1 MAKKLILLILA
12 LPLVLM
18 IVLFALTRTVGSAI
32 DAPVTG
38 IQIVGE
44 HTAYISLD
52 TEETYTIEYA
62 ILPTTAK
69 NRDIVVQTAA
79 VGTLPEATFVI
90 DHSEEGRVLLTPTA
104 SGASRVTLKTVDG
117 NFSDSV
123 TIFVDSTLLTAI
135 SPSITKDVITV
146 GEKLPITTVFT
157 PATAENIALSYTS
170 SNPKVLTVDE
180 NGIVRGVSSGV
191 ATVTVRSLV
200 DSNIFATLTVTVRN
214 TDTMDVE
221 ETVSTTKPNGKITI
235 SMDTDNTF
243 DSSHFSCLVYKT
255 DGTLY
260 SDAPIEVTFTVE
272 DGEVTLHYEYTDADF
287 IGDLVL
293 ALAYTE
299 DGKEPL
305 VKNCTLKKQQSS
317 DFEVSFDGAVQKL
330 FVGQNGVLRYSIT
343 PEDADITF
351 VSAVAQNANLTIL
364 TSSSGLL
371 LTGKAGGVC
380 PIILTFRTNDGIE
393 KSFTH
398 EVLVVPK
405 GLSIAESTKEY
416 GDQNLYAV
424 GGIYTE
430 GTSVR
435 ETLSFTTSSP
445 LGENFYEKFSI
456 ESDNE
461 KVYVDGDGVICFRDA
476 TFRGVVNFYARV
488 RHGDIV
494 EQSAPFTV
502 MCIADGVNVYS
513 YADLYQ
519 TAKDEK
525 VVLLHR
531 DIRDDFGVIDGQTM
545 YEEILT
551 TYDKTHFINLGI
563 LEKAKV
569 KVLLSLREDLY
580 GNGHTISAHTVAY
593 GLDSTGALKSDATF
607 RGPLN
612 FVSLTETGGAI
623 SVKGQ
628 DNICFALYE
637 GVNLSNVTLRGCDL
651 TAGEDGKMS
660 LGDLTY
666 TGTTVEVLGDN
677 VEIAYCRLGNGRT
690 VLRAYGDA
698 EDASKKIH
706 LTVTNSVITGA
717 REFLVKIGSN
727 CFSEDGTFENPA
739 PYLEG
744 DSATTKDYE
753 TKDKYAALTPD
764 EKAAYDEKY
773 IKTYLTLRNSVL
785 EHTGLFAVGIDSH
798 FAGAALANGT
808 HPDVVSKFEGFS
820 TLLAS
825 WKNLAKTSYGAKLT
839 LEGDVR
845 MYTWMTLSDV
855 DSSSMIEVLG
865 ESTFSKEMKFD
876 VREML
881 ENLAQDPRF
890 AGVVYGDT
898 PQNYYVHAGIAF
910 YGGGKNYGVLDY
922 NLTGASKDWT
932 FGGYA
937 VSFADIERAYLT
949 LASGTEDFYF
959 VLYDRATSG
968 FSPVTQKE
976 ILASGKAYDCIKT
989 P

>member
-38 IQIVGE
+38 IQVVGE

-52 TEETYTIEYA
+52 AEETYTIEYA

-123 TIFVDSTLLTAI
+123 TIFVDSTLLTGI
-135 SPSITKDVITV
+135 SSSTAKDTITV
-146 GEKLPITTVFT
+146 GERLPITTVFT

-170 SNPKVLTVDE
+170 SNPKVLLVDE

-191 ATVTVRSLV
+191 ATVTVRSLI
-200 DSNIFATLTVTVRN
+200 DSNIFTTVTITVRN

-221 ETVSTTKPNGKITI
+221 EMVSTTKANGKITI
-235 SMDTDNTF
+235 SMETESAF
-243 DSSHFSCLVYKT
+243 DASHFSCLICKT
-255 DGTLY
+255 DGTPY
-260 SDAPIEVTFTVE
+260 PDAPIEVTFTVE
-272 DGEVTLHYEYTDADF
+272 DGEVTLHYQYTDSAF
-287 IGDLVL
+287 VGDLVL
-293 ALAYTE
+293 ALSYTE
-299 DGKEPL
+299 DGKEPI

-343 PEDADITF
+343 PADADITL
-351 VSAVAQNANLTIL
+351 VSATAQNANLTL
-364 TSSSGLL
+364 LSSASGIL

-380 PIILTFRTNDGIE
+380 PITLTFRTGDGVE

-430 GTSVR
+430 GTSIR
-435 ETLSFTTSSP
+435 EKLSFTTSSP
-445 LGENFYEKFSI
+445 LGENFYDCFLM

-461 KVYVDGDGVICFRDA
+461 KVYVDGDGVICFSDA
-476 TFRGVVNFYARV
+476 TFRGAVSFYASV

-494 EQSAPFTV
+494 ERSAPFTV

-519 TAKDEK
+519 AAKDKK

-531 DIRDDFGVIDGQTM
+531 DIKDDFGVLNGQTM
-545 YEEILT
+545 YEEIMT

-569 KVLLSLREDLY
+569 KVLLSLHEDLY

-593 GLDSTGALKSDATF
+593 GLDSTGALKSDALF

-612 FVSLTETGGAI
+612 FVSMTETGGAI

-677 VEIAYCRLGNGRT
+677 IEIAYCRLGNGRT

-698 EDASKKIH
+698 EDASKEIH

-727 CFSEDGTFENPA
+727 CFSENGTFENPA

-744 DSATTKDYE
+744 DSAASKDYE
-753 TKDKYAALTPD
+753 TKDKYATLTTD
-764 EKAAYDEKY
+764 EKAAYDDKY

-845 MYTWMTLSDV
+845 MYTWMPLSDV
-855 DSSSMIEVLG
+855 DSSTLIEVLG
-865 ESTFSKEMKFD
+865 ESTFSKEMEFN

-881 ENLAQDPRF
+881 ENLAQKPQF

-898 PQNYYVHAGIAF
+898 PENYYVHAGIAF

-922 NLTGASKDWT
+922 NLSGTSKDWT

-937 VSFADIERAYLT
+937 VSFADIERSYLT
-949 LASGTEDFYF
+949 MASGSEDFYF
-959 VLYDRATSG
+959 VIYDRATSG
-968 FSPVTQKE
+968 FSPMTQKE
-976 ILASGKAYDCIKT
+976 ILASGKAYDCIKN

>member
-18 IVLFALTRTVGSAI
+18 IVLFALTRTVGAAI

-90 DHSEEGRVLLTPTA
+90 DYSEEGRVLLTPTA

-135 SPSITKDVITV
+135 SPSIEKDVITV
-146 GEKLPITTVFT
+146 GEKLRITTEFT
-157 PATAENIALSYTS
+157 PATAEDIALSYTS

-191 ATVTVRSLV
+191 AKVTVRSLV
-200 DSNIFATLTVTVRN
+200 DSNIFATLTITVRN

-287 IGDLVL
+287 VGDLVL
-293 ALAYTE
+293 ALTYTE
-299 DGKEPL
+299 DGKDPL

-317 DFEVSFDGAVQKL
+317 DFEASFDGAVQKL
-330 FVGQNGVLRYSIT
+330 FVGQNSPLHYSIT
-343 PEDADITF
+343 PKDADITF

-430 GTSVR
+430 GTSIR

-445 LGENFYEKFSI
+445 LGQNFYDNFSI

-531 DIRDDFGVIDGQTM
+531 DIKDDFGVIDGQTM

-580 GNGHTISAHTVAY
+580 GNGHTVSAHTVAY

-612 FVSLTETGGAI
+612 FVSMTETGGAI

-698 EDASKKIH
+698 EDASKEIH

-744 DSATTKDYE
+744 DNATTKDYE

-798 FAGAALANGT
+798 FAGSALANGT
-808 HPDVVSKFEGFS
+808 HPDVVSKFEGFG

-845 MYTWMTLSDV
+845 MYTWMPLSDV
-855 DSSSMIEVLG
+855 DSSTLIEVLG
-865 ESTFSKEMKFD
+865 ESTFAKEMKFD

-881 ENLAQDPRF
+881 ENLAQKPQF

-949 LASGTEDFYF
+949 LASGSEDFHF
-959 VLYDRATSG
+959 VIYDRATSG

-976 ILASGKAYDCIKT
+976 ILASGKAYDCIKN